1 MIRHIKRNI
10 LKKQLGT
17 NRISLEW
24 HRLQVKKWGGNK
36 LYSAL
41 QRSMRKRKTA

>member
-10 LKKQLGT
+10 LKRQLGT

-24 HRLQVKKWGGNK
+24 HRLQVKKWGSQQN
-36 LYSAL
+36 YAVL
-41 QRSMRKRKTA
+41 QRNMRKRKTA